1 MASVLSIVGR
11 VILFL
16 LALLL
21 SLAAAVGVFYG
32 NVSF

>member
-16 LALLL
+16 LVLLL

-32 NVSF
+32 NVNF